1 VSTDGL
7 DNPTRLLGSVPYFA
21 HLDAATLEVV
31 ARGAL
36 KRSCAKG
43 QTIFLEGEPCAGLW
57 VVEKGR
63 VRLLRL
69 STEGREQVV
78 KLLGP
83 GEFFNEVAVLDGG
96 PNPVSA
102 MAAMESTLWVIERNT
117 MLDLLERYPALAAG
131 VIENLAS
138 RARHLLTLVE
148 DLSLR
153 TVRARLAKLLLEQ
166 AEGGGEAPRRL
177 TQQEMAAQAGT
188 VREMVSRV
196 LRRFEEEGLIQLDR
210 HRLMVLDR
218 EGLEKEAKV

>member
-1 VSTDGL
+1 VTGDGL
-7 DNPTRLLGSVPYFA
+7 DNLTRLLGSVPYFA
-21 HLDAATLEVV
+21 HLDAATLEAV
-31 ARGAL
+31 ARGAF
-36 KRSCAKG
+36 RRAFAKEEM
-43 QTIFLEGEPCAGLW
+43 IFLEGEPCAGLW

-102 MAAMESTLWVIERNT
+102 MAATESILWVIERDT
-117 MLDLLERYPALAAG
+117 MLELLERYPALAAG

-138 RARHLLTLVE
+138 RARHLLALVE

-153 TVRARLAKLLLEQ
+153 TVRARLAKLLLAQ
-166 AEGGGEAPRRL
+166 AEGSNEAPRRL
-177 TQQEMAAQAGT
+177 TQQEMAAQVGT

-196 LRRFEEEGLIQLDR
+196 LRGFEEEELIRFDR
-210 HRLMVLDR
+210 HRLIILDR